1 MMSFPSRDPQPPSG
15 ERASDVRPPH
25 VQADEEKS
33 LLDEVLR
40 QTEQSADERDTA
52 DRAVW
57 GRLLEVAQRH
67 SGEPFG
73 LEPVLVEMV
82 DASLQSQFGTE
93 IDPETR
99 RSVCRRIAQT
109 LFDDPTSRE
118 RLELLWNHISARRQD
133 R

>member
-15 ERASDVRPPH
+15 DRASGERRPHAP
-25 VQADEEKS
+25 ADDEKS
-33 LLDEVLR
+33 LLDQVLR

-57 GRLLEVAQRH
+57 GRLLGVAERH

-82 DASLQSQFGTE
+82 DASLESQFGTG

-99 RSVCRRIAQT
+99 RAACRRIAQT